1 MNVCHG
7 LLNALQVST
16 WELEELVQIARDNAA
31 LGAKLTGGGS
41 IIALCEYRWTR
52 FKDGPLRQWTNRFG
66 LPRSPSECHT
76 NCGKFNSIRPA
87 TVTMNQ
93 TGLNSLRT
101 CGEL

>member
-41 IIALCEYRWTR
+41 IIALCEDSGDALIGAY
-52 FKDGPLRQWTNRFG
+52 DD
-66 LPRSPSECHT
+66 
-76 NCGKFNSIRPA
+76 
-87 TVTMNQ
+87 
-93 TGLNSLRT
+93 TGYQAVEAQI
-101 CGEL
+101 G